1 MNFMSFKKK
10 TLLATAALMIS
21 TVAGEQ
27 AMAKDLTSRL
37 GVGFRN
43 SYSIDIPSIAATYY
57 PSSEFGVVG
66 AIGIDTEKDAARS
79 VFMGG
84 LRRIVFKEE
93 QMNFYMG
100 GNLAM
105 LSQELSNETNSGF
118 EIAGVVGGEF
128 FFQGLDSLGLSF
140 ETGVA
145 MSNVKKVRFR
155 TLADS
160 PFRAGITF
168 YF

>member
-1 MNFMSFKKK
+1 MNKFISTTVL
-10 TLLATAALMIS
+10 TLL
-21 TVAGEQ
+21 VAILGQQ

-37 GVGFRN
+37 GVGYRN
-43 SYSIDIPSIAATYY
+43 TYSVDIPSIAATYY
-57 PSSEFGVVG
+57 PSSEFGVLG

-100 GNLAM
+100 GHLAM
-105 LSQELSNETNSGF
+105 LSQELLGETNSGF
-118 EIAGVVGGEF
+118 EISGVIGGEF
-128 FFQGLDSLGLSF
+128 FFQGLDSLGLNF

-160 PFRAGITF
+160 PIRAGFTF